1 MSAKKEEKF
10 VIQRFNNS
18 SGKTSYRVS
27 GYKNDGSR
35 VRKNFKSKTDAIEY
49 KGKLE
54 IETAGDL
61 NSYAL
66 QRTRL
71 TSEQLAD
78 AETALSHSS
87 NHPLSQQVSHYQ
99 ALQQRVAAVSDIGIE
114 SAIAFYEQHYRP
126 DMLEL
131 PVHTAIARFLD
142 SRKGVV
148 SQTKD
153 YYAKCTKVLSRQ
165 DPNKLLHKFTTQDVE
180 TALAKYCTKGAYRT
194 YRRGINVFFNWAV
207 RAKHCLEN
215 PCDHMERAPKQ
226 NRQVAILRLEEIKR
240 LLKATTV
247 LQNGAAAASIAILLF
262 AGLRPSELEDLKKQ
276 DVRKDYIVVS
286 GGKLRGRSKRRVAIP
301 AVLREWLNQYPFE
314 KLPSGWYYKLAQLKK
329 ATVAKKWVSDIL
341 RHTSI
346 SFQLERD
353 KNEAEVAFNNGTSV
367 GMINLHYRDLIEAPE
382 ANTEFWKLTPKKVEK
397 VKLKASIPGHKEVQW
412 PTDAKLKKLV
422 WAKPLSRLAVDL
434 DVSDSAIRK
443 RCKQHGIELPKN
455 GHWQREFQRAKSG
468 PHV

>member
-10 VIQRFNNS
+10 VIQRFKNS

-27 GYKNDGSR
+27 GYKEDGSR

-49 KGKLE
+49 KGTLE
-54 IETAGDL
+54 IATEGDIRG
-61 NSYAL
+61 YAL

-71 TSEQLAD
+71 TPEQLAD

-87 NHPLSQQVSHYQ
+87 SQSLSQQLAHYQ
-99 ALQQRVAAVSDIGIE
+99 ALQQRVAKVSDIGIE
-114 SAIAFYEQHYRP
+114 SAIAFYERHYRP
-126 DMLEL
+126 DIVEL
-131 PVHTAIARFLD
+131 PVHTAIARFLH

-153 YYAKCTKVLSRQ
+153 YYAKCTKVLTRK
-165 DPNKLLHKFTTQDVE
+165 DPNKMLHQFTTDDVE
-180 TALAKYCTKGAYRT
+180 KALEQYCTKGAYRT

-207 RAKHCLEN
+207 RSKHCLEN
-215 PCDHMERAPKQ
+215 PFDHMERAPKQ
-226 NRQVAILRLEEIKR
+226 SRKVVILELEAIKR

-247 LQNGAAAASIAILLF
+247 LQDGTAAASIAILLF
-262 AGLRPSELEDLKKQ
+262 AGLRPSELVDLKKQ
-276 DVRKDYIVVS
+276 DIRKDYIVVS

-301 AVLREWLNQYPFE
+301 AVLQAWLKQYPFE
-314 KLPSGWYYKLAQLKK
+314 KIPSGWYYKIAQLKK
-329 ATVAKKWVSDIL
+329 ATAARTWVSDIL

-367 GMINLHYRDLIEAPE
+367 GMINLHYRDLIEDPE
-382 ANTEFWKLTPKKVEK
+382 SGVEFWKLTPKKIEK
-397 VKLKASIPGHKEVQW
+397 VELKADIPGYKEVDW

-422 WAKPLSRLAVDL
+422 WQKPLSRLALDL
-434 DVSDSAIRK
+434 DVSDNAIRK

-455 GHWQREFQRAKSG
+455 GHWQREFQKAKAG
-468 PHV
+468 L